1 MTSPK
6 DREELKYAHLGN
18 RDTEARRANKEA
30 LAEHIAS
37 IMEQLDDLKRDQG

>member
-6 DREELKYAHLGN
+6 DREELKYAHLGT
-18 RDTEARRANKEA
+18 RETEARRANKEA

-37 IMEQLDDLKRDQG
+37 ILDALDAMERD